1 MDTHQGPLKP
11 VVEELV
17 CATMRALVGPSW
29 HTSWSS
35 AFFQNGMHLHTQY
48 RPRLAITQ
56 EERPGIALACPKALL
71 PTLVPGGASK
81 PSACWFLS
89 GVSWLPG
96 YDDLRGGSPGR
107 PLNGIWNEVAG
118 MKEQP
123 QQRP

>member
-1 MDTHQGPLKP
+1 MRYNESSGGAQLAHKLESCIFP
-11 VVEELV
+11 VWDASLHSVQTEAGSHTRGEAWN
-17 CATMRALVGPSW
+17 CPSMPY
-29 HTSWSS
+29 
-35 AFFQNGMHLHTQY
+35 GTQ
-48 RPRLAITQ
+48 
-56 EERPGIALACPKALL
+56 KL

-107 PLNGIWNEVAG
+107 PLDGFG
-118 MKEQP
+118 MGWL